1 MPFYAD
7 YCTIQADYIEPAI
20 RLSGVF
26 LMAKTFLIT
35 GVSSGFGRALA
46 ETALNHGH
54 TVVGTTRNEA
64 DKLKFEALGRGA
76 HALILDV
83 TNTGAIAPAVAEVER
98 GIGAIDILV
107 NNAGYGHEGILEE
120 SSIDDLR
127 RQFEVNVFGAV
138 AMIQAVLPAM
148 RQRRAGHI
156 INITS
161 MGGLMT
167 LPGLSYYHGSKFA
180 LEGISE
186 SLGKEVK
193 DLGIKVTAVEPGG
206 FRTDWA
212 GRSMVRA
219 ERSIDDYDAIM
230 EPIRK
235 RRMELSGNQV
245 GDPQKAA
252 QAMLKLALSDN
263 PPAHLLLGSDA
274 VRLVEEKM
282 KSLQAEF
289 EAWKNVSLSTDV
301 G

>member
-1 MPFYAD
+1 
-7 YCTIQADYIEPAI
+7 
-20 RLSGVF
+20 
-26 LMAKTFLIT
+26 MAKTFLIT

-46 ETALNHGH
+46 DAALSDGH
-54 TVVGTTRNEA
+54 TVVGTVRNDA
-64 DKLKFEALGRGA
+64 DQQKFEALGKNA

-83 TNTGAIAPAVAEVER
+83 TATAAIAPAVAGIEKT
-98 GIGAIDILV
+98 IGAIDVLV

-138 AMIQAVLPAM
+138 AMIQAVLPFM
-148 RQRRAGHI
+148 RKRHAGHI
-156 INITS
+156 LNITS
-161 MGGLMT
+161 MGGIIT

-193 DLGIKVTAVEPGG
+193 DLGIKVTAIEPGG

-219 ERSIDDYDAIM
+219 ERSIGDYDAII

-235 RRMELSGNQV
+235 RRLEMSGRQV
-245 GDPQKAA
+245 GDPKKAA
-252 QAMLKLALSDN
+252 QAMLKVALSDD

-274 VRLVEEKM
+274 ARLVEEKM

-289 EAWKNVSLSTDV
+289 DA
-301 G
+301 